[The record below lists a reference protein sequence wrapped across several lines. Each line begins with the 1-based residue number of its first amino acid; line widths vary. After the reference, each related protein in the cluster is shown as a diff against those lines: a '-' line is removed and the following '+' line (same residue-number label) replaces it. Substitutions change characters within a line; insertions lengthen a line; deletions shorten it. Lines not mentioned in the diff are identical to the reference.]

1 MRVRGTQEQEQGEG
15 VIARE
20 EVGRNWGCCCC
31 SSSIPNS
38 SKEKE
43 KRGKGKGKGNHTGLI
58 GKGQTLR
65 RSPPS
70 KYLLSLLF
78 ALPSISFYSSTPPT
92 SIIFFLISILNA
104 LMSFRMRET
113 LQTHHLFIYLCS
125 FSPMFLMLKKF
136 QKNQ

>member
-1 MRVRGTQEQEQGEG
+1 MRVRGQQEQEQGEV

-78 ALPSISFYSSTPPT
+78 ALPSIPFYSSTPPT
-92 SIIFFLISILNA
+92 SIIFFLNFFFNIYPQCLNVLSNERNLTNSSLIYIFMFFLSYVLNA
-104 LMSFRMRET
+104 
-113 LQTHHLFIYLCS
+113 
-125 FSPMFLMLKKF
+125 
-136 QKNQ
+136 

>member
-1 MRVRGTQEQEQGEG
+1 MRVRGKQEQEQGEV

-78 ALPSISFYSSTPPT
+78 ALPSIPFYSSTPPT
-92 SIIFFLISILNA
+92 SIIFFLNFFFNIYPQCLNVLSNERNLTNSSLIYILMFFLSYVLNA
-104 LMSFRMRET
+104 
-113 LQTHHLFIYLCS
+113 
-125 FSPMFLMLKKF
+125 
-136 QKNQ
+136 

>member
-1 MRVRGTQEQEQGEG
+1 MRVRGKQEQEQGEV

-78 ALPSISFYSSTPPT
+78 ALPSIPFYSSTPPT
-92 SIIFFLISILNA
+92 SIIFFLNFFFNIYPQCLNVLSNERNLTNSSLIYIFMFFLSYVLNA
-104 LMSFRMRET
+104 
-113 LQTHHLFIYLCS
+113 
-125 FSPMFLMLKKF
+125 
-136 QKNQ
+136 

>member
-1 MRVRGTQEQEQGEG
+1 MRVRGKQEQEQGEV

-78 ALPSISFYSSTPPT
+78 ALPFIPFYSSTPPT
-92 SIIFFLISILNA
+92 SIIFFLNFFFNIYPQCLNVLSNERNLTNSSLIYIFMFFLSYVLNA
-104 LMSFRMRET
+104 
-113 LQTHHLFIYLCS
+113 
-125 FSPMFLMLKKF
+125 
-136 QKNQ
+136 

>member
-1 MRVRGTQEQEQGEG
+1 MRVRGKQEQEQGEV

-78 ALPSISFYSSTPPT
+78 ALPSIPFYSSTPPT
-92 SIIFFLISILNA
+92 SIIFFFNFFFNIYPQCLNVLSNGRNLTNSSLIYIFMFFLSYVLNA
-104 LMSFRMRET
+104 
-113 LQTHHLFIYLCS
+113 
-125 FSPMFLMLKKF
+125 
-136 QKNQ
+136 

>member
-1 MRVRGTQEQEQGEG
+1 MRVRGKQEQEQGEV

-78 ALPSISFYSSTPPT
+78 ALPSIPFYSSTPPT
-92 SIIFFLISILNA
+92 SIIFFLNFFFNIYPQCLNVFSNERNLTNSSLIYIFMFFLSYVLNA
-104 LMSFRMRET
+104 
-113 LQTHHLFIYLCS
+113 
-125 FSPMFLMLKKF
+125 
-136 QKNQ
+136 

>member
-1 MRVRGTQEQEQGEG
+1 MRVRGKQEQEQGEV

-78 ALPSISFYSSTPPT
+78 ALPSIPFYSSTPPT
-92 SIIFFLISILNA
+92 SIIFFFNFFFNIYPQCLNVLSKGRNLTNLSLIYIFMFFLSYVLNA
-104 LMSFRMRET
+104 
-113 LQTHHLFIYLCS
+113 
-125 FSPMFLMLKKF
+125 
-136 QKNQ
+136 

>member
-1 MRVRGTQEQEQGEG
+1 MRVRGKQEQEQGEV

-92 SIIFFLISILNA
+92 SIIFFLNFFFNIYPQCLNVFSKGRNLTNSSLIYIFMFFLSYVLNA
-104 LMSFRMRET
+104 
-113 LQTHHLFIYLCS
+113 
-125 FSPMFLMLKKF
+125 
-136 QKNQ
+136 

>member
-1 MRVRGTQEQEQGEG
+1 MRVRGKQEQEQGEV

-78 ALPSISFYSSTPPT
+78 ALPSIPFYSSAPPT
-92 SIIFFLISILNA
+92 SIIFFKNFFFNIYPQCLNVLSNERNLTNSSLIYIFMFFLSYVLNA
-104 LMSFRMRET
+104 
-113 LQTHHLFIYLCS
+113 
-125 FSPMFLMLKKF
+125 
-136 QKNQ
+136 